1 MKDTKKRPLPR
12 ESGTKKSYQNHDTMP
27 VGAVQVVCTQLG
39 GDVECPKGLAPAC
52 CYEVCGADNLCGA
65 SCLVDDPKLCEWRR
79 EVPADES

>member
-1 MKDTKKRPLPR
+1 MKTTKKDRSHER
-12 ESGTKKSYQNHDTMP
+12 AAKETYQNHDTTP
-27 VGAVQVVCTQLG
+27 AGAVQVVCTQLG

-52 CYEVCGADNLCGA
+52 CYDVCGADNLCGA